1 MLGRMNTNNELVAAI
16 DSNRSNDNSVKTIR
30 KQKYDPNN
38 FYMSLSDGKQIG
50 PVSVAGTVEDA
61 NRKFAEAQ
69 AYLASAKHN
78 PAQARK
84 AA

>member
-1 MLGRMNTNNELVAAI
+1 MLWRMNTNNELIAAI
-16 DSNRSNDNSVKTIR
+16 DSNRSSGNPVKAIR

-50 PVSVAGTVEDA
+50 PVCVAGSVEDA

-69 AYLASAKHN
+69 AFLANTKHN
-78 PAQARK
+78 PSQSRK